1 MALLSIDNGVF
12 SFGDKKIL
20 DGVSFSIN
28 PGDKIGLVGDNGTG
42 KSTLLKLLMGQL
54 SLDSGTVTKS
64 RSLGKIGYIEQDIPT
79 ELENQT
85 LYDVLLRS
93 LPQEEQLYNSW
104 KVDVALDDI
113 GTPEEI
119 RHKKMSEL
127 SGGWRRLAL
136 IARTNLDEPDL
147 LILDEPT
154 NYLDLE
160 KILHLENWFASNVK
174 CPYLLISHDR
184 QFLDN
189 VTSRTVTLRNG
200 KLIDIKQPF
209 SVAREIILKQDILDA
224 EKRQAQEDEIKRL
237 ERASKRVI
245 LWGKYNTSLAK
256 KGKAIQT
263 RADKMKQDLT
273 DVYKEKRRDVNL
285 RAEELRPNTALRIQ
299 DVTIS
304 TPDERRLFGI
314 QELFVAKGDR
324 IALLGMNGTGKT
336 QFLKR
341 LERAY
346 SEQQSLTSGI
356 RFNPQVNMGYF
367 DQNMDV
373 LPRNESIYNYMV
385 KNTKLP
391 DSSIRSALVGAG
403 FPYKEHDK
411 KISQLSFGE
420 RARFLFLA
428 LHSLHKNFFI
438 LDEPTNHLDID
449 GQEKLEDELMESEN
463 TTIFVSHDRHFVRTV
478 ANRFVMIDKG
488 RLVEIS
494 EPEEFYNKLKFYNSN
509 VSMMMLPEKTR

>member
-1 MALLSIDNGVF
+1 MALLSIDNGSF

-20 DGVSFSIN
+20 DGVSLSIN
-28 PGDKIGLVGDNGTG
+28 SGDKIGLVGDNGTG

-54 SLDSGTVTKS
+54 SLDSGSVTRS
-64 RSLGKIGYIEQDIPT
+64 RNLGKIGYIEQDIPT
-79 ELENQT
+79 ELEEQT
-85 LYDVLLRS
+85 LFNVLLQA
-93 LPQEEQLYNSW
+93 LPQEEQIYSSW
-104 KVDVALDDI
+104 RVDVALDDI
-113 GTPEEI
+113 GAPEDI
-119 RHKKMSEL
+119 RNKKMSEL

-136 IARTNLDEPDL
+136 IARTNLNDPDL

-160 KILHLENWFASNVK
+160 KILYLENWFANNVK
-174 CPYLLISHDR
+174 CPYLLVSHDR

-189 VTSRTVTLRNG
+189 VTTRTITLRNAN
-200 KLIDIKQPF
+200 LIDIKQPF

-224 EKRQAQEDEIKRL
+224 EKRQVQEDEIKRL

-263 RADKMKQDLT
+263 RADKLKQDLT
-273 DVYKEKRRDVNL
+273 EVYKEKRRDVNL
-285 RAEELRPNTALRIQ
+285 QGEELRPNNALRIQ

-304 TPDERRLFGI
+304 TPDARKLFFI
-314 QELFVAKGDR
+314 QDFFVSKGDR

-336 QFLKR
+336 QFLKK
-341 LERAY
+341 LERVY
-346 SEQQSLTSGI
+346 SEQNITDGI

-373 LPRNESIYNYMV
+373 LPKNETIYDYLV
-385 KNTKLP
+385 KRTKLP
-391 DSSIRSALVGAG
+391 DASIRSALVGAG
-403 FPYKEHDK
+403 FLYKEHDK

-449 GQEKLEDELMESEN
+449 GQEKLEDELMEKEN

-478 ANRFVMIDKG
+478 ASRFVMIDKG
-488 RLVEIS
+488 KLIEIS
-494 EPEEFYNKLKFYNSN
+494 DPTEFYNKLKFYKDNI
-509 VSMMMLPEKTR
+509 SMMIPSEKTR